1 MKNQIVAKHRLKRQ
15 TYVDTLGICPFF
27 PGFDISQDS
36 LIQLQKVLTQCI
48 SIYSDLLGQELG
60 GYCISCIDSIQEQVQ
75 KNPNCEFPDLSTAQS
90 CAYDLVCI
98 FQKPKLTL
106 STQDDCSAYST
117 QLQQSLVSYSAWL
130 NTTNSTTIQP
140 APTTESI
147 IEIVQRNAPTIAG
160 TVGGIGAVTFLIQP
174 PTLLVTPQGIPPGN
188 PLPGTP
194 GIFVL

>member
-27 PGFDISQDS
+27 PGFDISRDS

-106 STQDDCSAYST
+106 STQD
-117 QLQQSLVSYSAWL
+117 V
-130 NTTNSTTIQP
+130 
-140 APTTESI
+140 
-147 IEIVQRNAPTIAG
+147 EIVQRNAPTIAG